1 MKRLTKKLLYKI
13 NKSDSTSISMR
24 FRLFLFLLV
33 LVITMLTGI
42 IVILLVTGTF
52 SAGLKEC
59 KQDIKNELKHTS
71 AELEEQYGQLSV
83 QAVEFSEELSKSIEE
98 KLQKQNLTFSS
109 LSNHPELIDGLI
121 SGLFEKTYFWLQKS
135 NCSGTFFIL
144 DTTVNTSLEDSNYS
158 KAGLYIKNMEPNI
171 VNASSPT
178 ITILRG
184 SASIGRE
191 NYINLHTQWSMEF
204 DVNGADYYSI
214 PLKTAQNSKNRSL
227 SELYY
232 WSKPFTIPGTSE
244 EVMLCTV
251 PLMDSNKNIY
261 GICGFEISAMLFKL
275 SYMPRESSFTRMF
288 CMLSPLFNHTV
299 AINQSMFAGG
309 YSVKDISEGN
319 SNLTVKESHHSF
331 TTYSDEDKNSYLGF
345 HSSTKLYPEES
356 PFASD
361 SWIIAVLVPK
371 KDVVNYITRL
381 NIILAW
387 LLTLLVTIGI
397 IISIVFSNNYLKPIS
412 QGIEI
417 IKSTDPEDMPK
428 TNVQEIDDLIR
439 FLTVYKK
446 ELNDKVERDK
456 FQITV
461 LEHFVEKTKMLS
473 PAERSVFH
481 LYVKGLNAREIADEM
496 FLSINTIKT
505 HSKHIFSKLEISSR
519 EELLL
524 YINMLKEIGQE
535 FK

>member
-1 MKRLTKKLLYKI
+1 
-13 NKSDSTSISMR
+13 
-24 FRLFLFLLV
+24 
-33 LVITMLTGI
+33 
-42 IVILLVTGTF
+42 
-52 SAGLKEC
+52 
-59 KQDIKNELKHTS
+59 
-71 AELEEQYGQLSV
+71 
-83 QAVEFSEELSKSIEE
+83 
-98 KLQKQNLTFSS
+98 
-109 LSNHPELIDGLI
+109 
-121 SGLFEKTYFWLQKS
+121 
-135 NCSGTFFIL
+135 
-144 DTTVNTSLEDSNYS
+144 
-158 KAGLYIKNMEPNI
+158 
-171 VNASSPT
+171 
-178 ITILRG
+178 
-184 SASIGRE
+184 
-191 NYINLHTQWSMEF
+191 MEF

-214 PLKTAQNSKNRSL
+214 PIKTAQNSKNKSL

-232 WSKPFTIPGTSE
+232 WSNPFIIPGTSE

-251 PLMDSNKNIY
+251 PIMDSNKNIY

-275 SYMPRESSFTRMF
+275 SYMPRESSFARMF
-288 CMLSPLFNHTV
+288 CMLSPLSNHTV
-299 AINQSMFAGG
+299 AINRSMFAGG

-331 TTYSDEDKNSYLGF
+331 TTYTGEDKNSYLGF
-345 HSSTKLYPEES
+345 HISTKLYPEES
-356 PFASD
+356 PFAAD

-371 KDVVNYITRL
+371 KDIVNYITRL

-417 IKSTDPEDMPK
+417 IKSADSEDMPK

-473 PAERSVFH
+473 PAEHSVFN

-535 FK
+535 LK